1 MTALAAML
9 LLAAACWVLRIL
21 LIVLV
26 PAERLPGQLRDALG
40 HLAPAVLA
48 ALVAVET
55 DAAAHGSDPLVA
67 VLVVGSLAIA
77 GLAVRLTRSLLLGIA
92 IDAGA
97 ALAIDL
103 LVLS

>member
-1 MTALAAML
+1 MTALVAML

-26 PAERLPGQLRDALG
+26 PAERLPARLQQALG

-55 DAAAHGSDPLVA
+55 DAAVSGSDPLVA
-67 VLVVGSLAIA
+67 VLVVGSLATA

-92 IDAGA
+92 IGGGA

-103 LVLS
+103 LVLT

>member
-1 MTALAAML
+1 MTALVAML
-9 LLAAACWVLRIL
+9 ALAVACWVMRIL

-26 PAERLPGQLRDALG
+26 PAERLPERLRDALG

-55 DAAAHGSDPLVA
+55 DDAAHGSDPLVA

-92 IDAGA
+92 IGAGA

-103 LVLS
+103 LVLT